1 MRGRLDYTVDRVMP
15 YFTGGLAVG
24 DVKASQAGF
33 AGERE
38 TKAGWTVGGGVEAA
52 VAANWTAKLEYLCV
66 DLGSVNCGL
75 ASCSTPTN
83 VDFQAHVVRAAPE
96 PAVLIARAKGTIKSP
111 G

>member
-1 MRGRLDYTVDRVMP
+1 MP

-52 VAANWTAKLEYLCV
+52 VAAN
-66 DLGSVNCGL
+66 
-75 ASCSTPTN
+75 
-83 VDFQAHVVRAAPE
+83 
-96 PAVLIARAKGTIKSP
+96 
-111 G
+111 